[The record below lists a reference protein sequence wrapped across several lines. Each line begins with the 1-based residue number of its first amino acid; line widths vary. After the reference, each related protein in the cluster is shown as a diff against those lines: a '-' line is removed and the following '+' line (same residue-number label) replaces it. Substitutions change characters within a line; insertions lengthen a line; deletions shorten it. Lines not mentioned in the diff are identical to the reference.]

1 MESAAHAE
9 EAVPAGR
16 PGEGLK
22 VLTITNLYPTSES
35 PAYGSFIASQ
45 IESLRAQ
52 GVATDVFFIDGR
64 LSKWEYLRAFPRV
77 RTRLRAGRYD
87 LAHAHYGYSGV
98 YPVFFH
104 EIPVVVSFLGDDVIM
119 GHERLSGIKRRVR
132 DYVARRADAIIVK
145 SPEMRDVL
153 QARASG
159 PLQGDRAGGPL
170 QGVRP
175 QVHVVPNGVDLE
187 RFAPRDR
194 AECRRLL
201 GYDPARRY
209 LLFPYDPART
219 QKGFDLA
226 AAALKIVARSRPEAE
241 IRIVS
246 GAPPDTMPLHYNAAD
261 LLLHTSVWEGS
272 PNAVKE
278 ALACDLPVVA
288 VPSGDVEERLARVRG
303 CRLVARAP
311 EAVAAAI
318 LEILADPDP
327 RSCGRAAVADLDI
340 RATARRIIGIYKSL
354 LA

>member
-9 EAVPAGR
+9 AAVPAGR

-22 VLTITNLYPTSES
+22 VLTITNLYPTPES

-45 IESLRAQ
+45 IESLRAE

-77 RTRLRAGRYD
+77 RTRLRGGGYD

-104 EIPVVVSFLGDDVIM
+104 ELPVVVSFLGDDVIM

-153 QARASG
+153 QDRASG
-159 PLQGDRAGGPL
+159 PLHGA
-170 QGVRP
+170 RP
-175 QVHVVPNGVDLE
+175 QVHVVPNGVDLA

-194 AECRRLL
+194 SECRRLL

-209 LLFPYDPART
+209 LLFPYDPARA

-226 AAALKIVARSRPEAE
+226 AAALEIVARSRPEAE

-246 GAPPDTMPLHYNAAD
+246 GASPDTMPLHYNAAD

-278 ALACDLPVVA
+278 ALACALPVVA

-327 RSCGRAAVADLDI
+327 RSGGRAAVADLDI
-340 RATARRIIGIYKSL
+340 RATARRIIDIYKSL